1 MMNRFL
7 QLFEK
12 FARPF
17 ERPDPGRP
25 PAAGL
30 GYIAHY
36 ASQLRGGFAAMLFFG
51 GATALI
57 EATLFVLVGLIVDMM
72 NGSSP
77 ETFWSDNLTTLIIFA
92 ILVAIVRSAISIGT
106 AVVEEQIIVP
116 DFFTLVRWQS
126 HRAVSVQDVSFFDD
140 QLAGRV
146 SSKVW
151 QSGQA
156 AGDFMVSLF
165 QVIWFI
171 AIFAFTTLLVIAS
184 LDWRMMIAVL
194 VWMGVVGIFAQVF
207 VPRIRDE
214 GRQLAEAAAVVTG

>member
-36 ASQLRGGFAAMLFFG
+36 ASQLRDGFTAMLFFG

-77 ETFWSDNLTTLIIFA
+77 ETFWSDKLTTLIIFA
-92 ILVAIVRSAISIGT
+92 ILVAIVRSAIAIGT

-116 DFFTLVRWQS
+116 DDLPS
-126 HRAVSVQDVSFFDD
+126 I
-140 QLAGRV
+140 LKNY
-146 SSKVW
+146 SKE
-151 QSGQA
+151 
-156 AGDFMVSLF
+156 
-165 QVIWFI
+165 VIRSNPKDII
-171 AIFAFTTLLVIAS
+171 AFS
-184 LDWRMMIAVL
+184 R
-194 VWMGVVGIFAQVF
+194 
-207 VPRIRDE
+207 E
-214 GRQLAEAAAVVTG
+214 